1 MTERFDFFILVRW
14 VLNVY
19 FCRRNLST
27 SLYANSVIGVGMA
40 STMYHIS
47 RGEARKYT
55 RWGDYAMIAAS
66 TLVCTILPGPE
77 QRGVDQIS
85 FASAYWLLTVCLG
98 QCLST
103 AIKRECN
110 FSRMLILS
118 SAMAIPFQP
127 LLVTALH
134 TSLMEVFLSA
144 FTIPQCAQF
153 CSDSSWRTSSLCFIH
168 S

>member
-1 MTERFDFFILVRW
+1 MTKVTERFDFFILVKW

-19 FCRRNLST
+19 CCRRNLST

-85 FASAYWLLTVCLG
+85 FISAY
-98 QCLST
+98 
-103 AIKRECN
+103 
-110 FSRMLILS
+110 
-118 SAMAIPFQP
+118 
-127 LLVTALH
+127 
-134 TSLMEVFLSA
+134 
-144 FTIPQCAQF
+144 
-153 CSDSSWRTSSLCFIH
+153 
-168 S
+168 

>member
-1 MTERFDFFILVRW
+1 
-14 VLNVY
+14 
-19 FCRRNLST
+19 
-27 SLYANSVIGVGMA
+27 
-40 STMYHIS
+40 
-47 RGEARKYT
+47 
-55 RWGDYAMIAAS
+55 MIAAS

-85 FASAYWLLTVCLG
+85 FSSAYWLLTVCLG

-118 SAMAIPFQP
+118 SAVAIPFQP

-144 FTIPQCAQF
+144 FTIPQCAQV
-153 CSDSSWRTSSLCFIH
+153 CSDSSWRTSSLCYIH